1 MVGRIALLGL
11 WLATLAA
18 CERESQGSDPNTEK
32 QEKPPKA
39 EGGAALGI
47 EVPPE
52 FDEVMND
59 HAKLSNYAM
68 NALIAGD
75 LPGAQQSMRK
85 LAFFM
90 EHVPFPKEGKSYARI
105 TQELADQVRNSG
117 DLEEASMAFARLSY
131 ACGQC
136 HHALNR
142 GPPVKLEP
150 TPQGRDIA
158 MRMKRHYWAVE
169 RMWEGLLSDSPRDFQ
184 SGARALS
191 NAPLHG
197 AHEPASAQPEGVAR
211 LAYEVHDLAFAAAVE
226 GTTAEDEYVPTP
238 GEVRKTKPTSRSQAE
253 IFGQL
258 LSACS
263 QCHTLVGVTP
273 TWVGN
278 PQRVDAR

>member
-1 MVGRIALLGL
+1 MVGRIVLLGL
-11 WLATLAA
+11 WLAMLAG
-18 CERESQGSDPNTEK
+18 CERESRGRDANTEK
-32 QEKPPKA
+32 EEKPSKA
-39 EGGAALGI
+39 EGAAALGI

-52 FDEVMND
+52 FDEVMTD
-59 HAKLSNYAM
+59 HAKLSIRAM

-75 LPGAQQSMRK
+75 LPRAQHSMRK

-90 EHVPFPKEGKSYARI
+90 EHVPFPKEGKGYARI
-105 TQELADQVRNSG
+105 TRELADQVRTSS

-136 HHALNR
+136 HHALDR

-158 MRMKRHYWAVE
+158 MHMRRHYWAVE

-191 NAPLHG
+191 TAPLHG
-197 AHEPASAQPEGVAR
+197 AREPESAQPEGVTR

-226 GTTAEDEYVPTP
+226 GTTAEDDYVPTP

-263 QCHTLVGVTP
+263 QCHTLVRVKP
-273 TWVGN
+273 TLIGD
-278 PQRVDAR
+278 PQGRDAL